1 MQLIPEV
8 EEPKVREPLLSALH
22 TKLVHGT
29 TLELRFHLAVKA
41 RVKLL
46 AKRKNKIVASTPM
59 HTFAAGNRKLLLALN
74 RAKWPTKLDL
84 HTHAL
89 AALPL
94 VSTRL
99 PGNNTIGT
107 GVVGLPGAPGS
118 GKPGSLL
125 APFGGSLP

>member
-1 MQLIPEV
+1 
-8 EEPKVREPLLSALH
+8 
-22 TKLVHGT
+22 
-29 TLELRFHLAVKA
+29 
-41 RVKLL
+41 
-46 AKRKNKIVASTPM
+46 M

-84 HTHAL
+84 QTHAL

-107 GVVGLPGAPGS
+107 GVVALPGAPAS

-125 APFGGSLP
+125 APLGGSLP